1 MGKYTLTLTSEEFDA
16 LRNFLGET
24 YASSLTTV
32 WMKILKAEAGST
44 P

>member
-1 MGKYTLTLTSEEFDA
+1 MSEYTLTLTPEEFDA
-16 LRNFLGET
+16 LKNFLGET

-32 WMKILKAEAGST
+32 WAKILEAGAGGT